1 MVQRLIR
8 FSLISLSLSHSHR
21 STILRENA
29 RKEFDQSRYETDPQM
44 ITRMILVGRDA
55 LTKTMEKV
63 AEKSASP
70 PPSSGSSQ
78 PSSSTGTGSNS
89 QPTWRS

>member
-1 MVQRLIR
+1 MENYGTL
-8 FSLISLSLSHSHR
+8 SLSLSLSLLKLTLR

-29 RKEFDQSRYETDPQM
+29 RKEFEQSQYETDPQT
-44 ITRMILVGRDA
+44 ITRLILVGRDA

-63 AEKSASP
+63 AEKAANP
-70 PPSSGSSQ
+70 PPSQPNSG
-78 PSSSTGTGSNS
+78 PNS